1 MEVQDGYKNMGKVLA
16 VEMVGTGLLLLSINF
31 GANSYSA
38 FIIYQAETVACILFC
53 LILCLGSISGGH
65 FNPAVTVAVLIK
77 EGRKNLAINLL
88 CTALI
93 ILAQIIGATIGCLLA
108 LPGLNFGLEHPDLSE
123 YGNATAAIWPGIAV
137 LCPPTDRNL
146 TDVMFHQA
154 DCDPF
159 GRGMQAF
166 YGEMLGTAIFVTVIL
181 TLKYHKGT
189 GFDILDA

>member
-108 LPGLNFGLEHPDLSE
+108 LPGLNFGLEHTDL
-123 YGNATAAIWPGIAV
+123 
-137 LCPPTDRNL
+137 
-146 TDVMFHQA
+146 
-154 DCDPF
+154 
-159 GRGMQAF
+159 GMQQPQF
-166 YGEMLGTAIFVTVIL
+166 GLELQFFVLLQIEILQMLCSIKLIVIHSAEEYKL
-181 TLKYHKGT
+181 SMVRCSELLYSLLL
-189 GFDILDA
+189 F